1 MSSTDDAVASILKG
15 SSGPKIGAFFDF
27 DGTLIDGYSAGAY
40 FADRLRRR
48 EMGAAELFDTVKL
61 MSRGDLDEAEFGE
74 VIGKGIADWGGR
86 SEEEMYALWARLFKE
101 KIAACMFPEAWNLVK
116 AHQKMGHTV
125 AIATSATR
133 YQVMPVAAEMGIHH
147 VLSTR
152 AMVRGGRLTGGIVG
166 APLWG
171 SGKADAVREF
181 AAAHKLTL
189 KRSFGYANGNEDVD
203 FLHTVGH
210 ATAVNP
216 KPMLEQI
223 ADDEN
228 WAVLRFKVR
237 RKTPAA
243 AIARSVGAYGAMA
256 ATFLAGLTYAKATG
270 NERRAVDL
278 IGSIGFDAALA
289 IAGVEVE
296 THGEHNLWTHRP
308 AVFLL
313 NHQSKLDFYVMFSLL
328 RRGFTGVAKK
338 EAENTPGFKTFMRM
352 AEMAFIDRRNTAKA
366 IEALQPAVDR
376 LKKGLSVCMAPEGTR
391 SYSPQLGRFKK
402 GAFHV
407 AMQAGVPI
415 VPVVIRNA
423 GEMMPRNSLAMRPG
437 LVQVAVLPAI
447 DVGGWKAENL
457 DKHVAE
463 VHKLYVDT
471 LDNWPGSQHSRVAG
485 NGQ

>member
-1 MSSTDDAVASILKG
+1 MTRTENAIASICKG
-15 SSGPKIGAFFDF
+15 PEGPRIGAFFDF

-40 FADRLRRR
+40 LIDRLRNR
-48 EMGAAELFDTVKL
+48 EMGLSELVDTAKL
-61 MSRGDLDEAEFGE
+61 MSRGDLNEAEFAD
-74 VIGKGIADWGGR
+74 VIGKGIAEWGGR
-86 SEEEMYALWARLFKE
+86 TEEEMYELWLRLFKE
-101 KIAACMFPEAWNLVK
+101 KIAGCMFPEAWSLVK

-133 YQVMPVAAEMGIHH
+133 YQVVPTAKELGIDN
-147 VLSTR
+147 LLCTQ
-152 AMVRGGRLTGGIVG
+152 AMVRKGRLTGGIVG
-166 APLWG
+166 EPLWG
-171 SGKADAVREF
+171 SGKAAAVRKF
-181 AAAHKLTL
+181 AAENKLLL
-189 KRSFGYANGNEDVD
+189 KRSYAYANGNEDID
-203 FLHTVGH
+203 FLRTVGH
-210 ATAVNP
+210 PTAVNP
-216 KPMLEQI
+216 KKILEDCAEDNAWVQ
-223 ADDEN
+223 
-228 WAVLRFKVR
+228 LRFPSR
-237 RKTPAA
+237 RKAPVA

-256 ATFLAGLTYAKATG
+256 ATFLGGLGYAKVTG

-296 THGEHNLWTHRP
+296 TYGEHNLWTHRP

-352 AEMAFIDRRNTAKA
+352 AEMAFIDRGNTTKA

-423 GEMMPRNSLAMRPG
+423 GEMMSRNSLTMRAG
-437 LVQVAVLPAI
+437 KVQVAVLSAI
-447 DVGGWKAENL
+447 DVAKWKVETL

-463 VHKLYVDT
+463 VRELYLTT
-471 LDNWPGSQHSRVAG
+471 LENWPSNAKS
-485 NGQ
+485 N

>member
-1 MSSTDDAVASILKG
+1 MTSIEKAVASIFKG
-15 SSGPKIGAFFDF
+15 AEGPRIGAFFDF

-40 FADRLRRR
+40 FADRLSNR
-48 EMGAAELFDTVKL
+48 EMGLAELVDTAKL
-61 MSRGDLDEAEFGE
+61 MSRSDLNEAEFAE
-74 VIGKGIADWGGR
+74 VIGKGIGEWGGR
-86 SEEEMYALWARLFKE
+86 TEEEMHELWLRLFKT
-101 KIAACMFPEAWNLVK
+101 KIAGCMFPEAWSLVK

-125 AIATSATR
+125 VIATSATR
-133 YQVMPVAAEMGIHH
+133 YQVLPTAAELGIGN
-147 VLSTR
+147 LLCTQ
-152 AMVRGGRLTGGIVG
+152 AMVRKGRLTGGIVG
-166 APLWG
+166 EPLWG
-171 SGKADAVREF
+171 SGKAAAVRKF
-181 AAAHKLTL
+181 AAENKIVL
-189 KRSFGYANGNEDVD
+189 KRSYGYANGNEDID
-203 FLHTVGH
+203 FLRTVGH

-216 KPMLEQI
+216 KKLLEDC
-223 ADDEN
+223 AEEN
-228 WAVLRFKVR
+228 AWPRLRFQSR
-237 RKTPAA
+237 RKAPFA

-256 ATFLAGLTYAKATG
+256 ATFLGGLAYAKVTG

-352 AEMAFIDRRNTAKA
+352 AEMAFIDRGNTAKA

-423 GEMMPRNSLAMRPG
+423 GEMMSRNSLTMRAG
-437 LVQVAVLPAI
+437 KVQVAVLPAI
-447 DVGGWKAENL
+447 DVGKWKADAL
-457 DKHVAE
+457 DKHVAG
-463 VHKLYVDT
+463 VRQLYLTT
-471 LDNWPGSQHSRVAG
+471 LENWPTHAKSK
-485 NGQ
+485 

>member
-1 MSSTDDAVASILKG
+1 MTSIEKVVASIFKG
-15 SSGPKIGAFFDF
+15 GEGPRIGAFFDF

-40 FADRLRRR
+40 FSDRLCNR
-48 EMGAAELFDTVKL
+48 EMGLAELVDTAKL
-61 MSRGDLDEAEFGE
+61 MSRGDLNEAEFAE
-74 VIGKGIADWGGR
+74 VIGKGIGEWGGR
-86 SEEEMYALWARLFKE
+86 TEEEMHELWLRLFKK
-101 KIAACMFPEAWNLVK
+101 KIAGFMFPEAWSLVK

-125 AIATSATR
+125 VIATSATR
-133 YQVMPVAAEMGIHH
+133 YQVLPTAAELGIDK
-147 VLSTR
+147 LLCTQ
-152 AMVRGGRLTGGIVG
+152 AMVRKGRLTGGIVG
-166 APLWG
+166 DPLWG
-171 SGKADAVREF
+171 SGKAAAVRKF
-181 AAAHKLTL
+181 AAENKIAL
-189 KRSFGYANGNEDVD
+189 KRSYGYANGNEDIE
-203 FLHTVGH
+203 FLRTVGH

-216 KPMLEQI
+216 KRLLEDC
-223 ADDEN
+223 AEEN
-228 WAVLRFKVR
+228 AWPRLRFQSR
-237 RKTPAA
+237 RKAPLA

-256 ATFLAGLTYAKATG
+256 ATFLGGLAYAKVTG

-352 AEMAFIDRRNTAKA
+352 AEMAFIDRGNTAKA

-423 GEMMPRNSLAMRPG
+423 GEMMSRNSLTMRAG
-437 LVQVAVLPAI
+437 KVQVAVLPAI
-447 DVGGWKAENL
+447 HVAKWKPDTL
-457 DKHVAE
+457 DKHVAG
-463 VHKLYVDT
+463 VRQLYLTT
-471 LDNWPGSQHSRVAG
+471 LENWPTDAKS
-485 NGQ
+485 N